1 MERYRYG
8 SQENRCDK
16 VLGIE
21 GAHSAVL
28 SINVTMTR
36 LSQVSVYTAKKIV
49 SKKPTLEASL
59 LYT

>member
-1 MERYRYG
+1 
-8 SQENRCDK
+8 